1 MKYKCE
7 NELNTLE
14 FKDFNADTVKFEKDK
29 LFILTNGGI
38 ARYNNSCN
46 ETLEERYISESEISF
61 LNCTIDKFYIEGAK
75 YFNPDDVLIKEVPDK
90 MIDANEYKESFAKL
104 EGGVIYFISGKFDAE
119 GFSGE
124 IAIDVEED
132 TYWLNISCKKVIVGF
147 DRFMNR
153 VMQ

>member
-14 FKDFNADTVKFEKDK
+14 FKDFNADEISYTKNK

-61 LNCTIDKFYIEGAK
+61 INCNINKFYIEGMK
-75 YFNPDDVLIKEVPDK
+75 YFNPNDVLIKEVPDK
-90 MIDANEYKESFAKL
+90 DILVEEYSSELKKL
-104 EGGVIYFISGKFDAE
+104 KGGTIFFLSGKFDNT

-132 TYWLNISCKKVIVGF
+132 TYWLSISAEKVIIGF

-153 VMQ
+153 VQQ